1 MFLFYY
7 QSCGSSRIK
16 ITLTQCIRHFFN
28 FKSIAVTSV
37 WWKDEKIESF
47 SSFFL
52 RLKNILKMMTPRVK
66 KYLPYFQFLTSFI
79 SSYPASVIKKKKRKK
94 QQQQKPLSCLSSGQA
109 LDRSSL
115 LCSLHTWIHSCFIYH
130 FTQFFFYKNGVSF
143 SWTYCIRFKWINHR
157 RIWKITIIWSYFI
170 YKMLIQSW
178 TEIAL
183 IQHCHLLFQMCNY
196 TDQVKDQ
203 HMLKP

>member
-16 ITLTQCIRHFFN
+16 ITLTQYIRHFFN
-28 FKSIAVTSV
+28 FKSVAVTSV

-52 RLKNILKMMTPRVK
+52 KLKDILKMMTPRVK
-66 KYLPYFQFLTSFI
+66 KYLSYFQFLTSFI
-79 SSYPASVIKKKKRKK
+79 SSYPASVIKKKKKK

-109 LDRSSL
+109 LDRSSFSCNVL
-115 LCSLHTWIHSCFIYH
+115 FTLESILVLYIISLI
-130 FTQFFFYKNGVSF
+130 FFYKNGVSF
-143 SWTYCIRFKWINHR
+143 SWTYCRRFKLINHR